1 MSVEDITKD
10 SGVAKGTFYHYFE
23 CKEEVVACLLYTSII
38 VVIFPADHLLSTNIV
53 QMLSCTFYPAADAYE
68 KLMMALHQVITV
80 LLTVAAS
87 AHNEAQ
93 LLHIQEIDVQ
103 H

>member
-1 MSVEDITKD
+1 
-10 SGVAKGTFYHYFE
+10 
-23 CKEEVVACLLYTSII
+23 
-38 VVIFPADHLLSTNIV
+38 
-53 QMLSCTFYPAADAYE
+53 
-68 KLMMALHQVITV
+68 MMALHQVINV
-80 LLTVAAS
+80 LLTVEAS